1 MTSLIQSDSLVTLH
15 YRIAARD
22 GSEFVSTFD
31 ATPATLQLGSEE
43 LAPALERCL
52 AGLAEGEHR
61 IFELDPA
68 DAFGERNPR
77 MVARV
82 PRDALPPKATPEL
95 HGIIEFPSPDGARYS
110 GVVLEMDDEGVLV
123 DFNHPLAGK
132 PIRFEVRVVG
142 IL

>member
-1 MTSLIQSDSLVTLH
+1 MNDVIRPDSLVTLH

-22 GSEFVSTFD
+22 GAEFVSTFA

-52 AGLAEGEHR
+52 TGLAEGER
-61 IFELDPA
+61 RVFELEPA
-68 DAFGERNPR
+68 EAFGERNPR

-82 PRDALPPKATPEL
+82 PRDALPPNAAPEL
-95 HGIIEFPSPDGARYS
+95 HGLIEFPSPDGARYA
-110 GVVLEMDDEGVLV
+110 GVVLEMDEAGVLV

-132 PIRFEVRVVG
+132 PIRFEVHVVG

>member
-1 MTSLIQSDSLVTLH
+1 MNDLIRPDSLVTLH

-22 GSEFVSTFD
+22 GAVLVSTFE

-52 AGLAEGEHR
+52 TGLAEGEHR
-61 IFELDPA
+61 VFDLDA
-68 DAFGERNPR
+68 AQAFGERNPR

-82 PRDALPPKATPEL
+82 PRDALPPKAVPEL
-95 HGIIEFPSPDGARYS
+95 HGIIEFPSPDGTRYS
-110 GVVLEMDDEGVLV
+110 GVVLEMDAAGVLV

-132 PIRFEVRVVG
+132 SIRFEVEVVG

>member
-1 MTSLIQSDSLVTLH
+1 MNTVIQPDSLVTLH
-15 YRIAARD
+15 YRIAAPD
-22 GSEFVSTFD
+22 GSEFVSTFE

-52 AGLAEGEHR
+52 TGLAEGEHKVFVLEPR
-61 IFELDPA
+61 
-68 DAFGERNPR
+68 DAFGVHNAQ

-82 PRDALPPKATPEL
+82 PRDALPPKAVPEL
-95 HGIIEFPSPDGARYS
+95 HGIIEFPSPDGSRYA

-132 PIRFEVRVVG
+132 TIRFEVHVVG